1 MNNMY
6 KSICND
12 TDVSESVILINI
24 LFAEVQYD
32 YMISYRMTFLLL
44 FGTFSVPFSLALYKH
59 KLLSFRH
66 VIDMKNKILDNWIWN
81 TISTYLF

>member
-6 KSICND
+6 KYICND

-32 YMISYRMTFLLL
+32 YMIRYRMT
-44 FGTFSVPFSLALYKH
+44 
-59 KLLSFRH
+59 
-66 VIDMKNKILDNWIWN
+66 
-81 TISTYLF
+81 